1 MIRKIR
7 TVAALALAGL
17 IVWAWFSSSART
29 AIKLEKP
36 AADKAPPYV
45 HAVIFHLKK
54 DAPAGEAEALIA
66 DAHEL
71 LRPIPT
77 VRDLRA
83 GKPAG
88 KAAPDFARKD
98 YDVGLLVLF
107 DDFEGLETY
116 LKHPMHL
123 KYVEKHTKYLDADKL
138 FVYDFVDQKK

>member
-1 MIRKIR
+1 MIRKMR
-7 TVAALALAGL
+7 GLAALALGGL
-17 IVWAWFSSSART
+17 MVWAWFSSSGRT
-29 AIKLEKP
+29 AIELVKP
-36 AADKAPPYV
+36 AADKPAPYV
-45 HAVIFHLKK
+45 HTVIFHLKK

-83 GKPAG
+83 GKPAR
-88 KAAPDFARKD
+88 KATPDFAGKD

-123 KYVEKHTKYLDADKL
+123 KYVEKHEKYLETDKL
-138 FVYDFVDQKK
+138 LVYDFVDQKK